1 MPLHGVPA
9 ALIQPALLPATGV
22 DSQVPGI
29 FGVFFASTA
38 PIGLAIIRQF
48 GSVAPAVN
56 APPASSM
63 PVLMF

>member
-9 ALIQPALLPATGV
+9 ALIQPALLTETGV

-29 FGVFFASTA
+29 FGVFFASTE

-48 GSVAPAVN
+48 GSTAPDAN
-56 APPASSM
+56 APPASLM